1 MEKTFN
7 RNVWVDYLR
16 SALTVLV
23 VAHHASLAYT
33 TFARFDSEAY
43 IRSTHPIVDTKRWV
57 GLDVFE
63 NFNDVFFMSLMFLIG
78 GLFLHK
84 SIKKKGGFVF
94 IKDRL
99 YRLFMP
105 FLILGTG
112 LMLIAYFPAFYID
125 KSSINLADYIID
137 FFTVEQWPVGPPW
150 FIWLLFV
157 FNVLLVLLNPLIK
170 MISNL
175 MREYLNALTNKPLL
189 LFLIWWLITWV
200 LYVPLAYK
208 VGAGTWT
215 GLGPFDFQLSRILL
229 YFGYFLTGVA
239 IGTTD
244 FNHKLFSL
252 SSPVVASWGQWVILA
267 LSAYSVLTITE
278 RYEVLANMV
287 KSNQLDE
294 PIAWMLYFTIYTCS
308 CTLSCIAFIATF
320 RRFVS
325 SSYQWWDSLVQNAY
339 LIYLTHYTFLIWI
352 QFLLMPLNLPAFVKF
367 LIAFAS
373 TLVLSWGFSSLLR
386 KIPIINRY
394 L

>member
-1 MEKTFN
+1 MEKTLN
-7 RNVWVDYLR
+7 RNIWVDYLR

-78 GLFLHK
+78 GLFLQK
-84 SIKKKGGFVF
+84 SIQKKGGFVF

-99 YRLFMP
+99 YRLFIP

-112 LMLIAYFPAFYID
+112 LMLIAYFPAFYIA
-125 KSSINLADYIID
+125 KGSINLADYVVD
-137 FFTVEQWPVGPPW
+137 FFWVEQWPVGPPW
-150 FIWLLFV
+150 FIWVLFV
-157 FNVLLVLLNPLIK
+157 FNVLLVLLSSLIK
-170 MISNL
+170 RISN
-175 MREYLNALTNKPLL
+175 RVGEYFNALKNKPLL
-189 LFLIWWLITWV
+189 LFLIWWLITWF
-200 LYVPLAYK
+200 LYAPLAYK

-229 YFGYFLTGVA
+229 YFGYFMFGVLL
-239 IGTTD
+239 GTTD

-252 SSPVVASWGQWVILA
+252 NTPVVRSWGQWLVLA
-267 LSAYSVLTITE
+267 LSAYTVLTITE
-278 RYEVLANMV
+278 RYGVLNNMV
-287 KSNQLDE
+287 KANQLDE
-294 PIAWMLYFTIYTCS
+294 PFAWMLYFTIYTCS
-308 CTLSCIAFIATF
+308 CTLSCIAFLTVF
-320 RRFVS
+320 RRFVVS
-325 SSYQWWDSLVQNAY
+325 SHQWSDSLVKNAY

-352 QFLLMPLNLPAFVKF
+352 QFLLLPLEIPAFIKF
-367 LIAFAS
+367 LIAFVT
-373 TLVLSWGFSSLLR
+373 TLALSWGFSILLR